1 MINLITTVALIFF
14 VVFYARFFISGI
26 RDLIPKIKS
35 KIDKHRSSKKEKDEH
50 SNVEK

>member
-1 MINLITTVALIFF
+1 MLSFITTVAFILF

-35 KIDKHRSSKKEKDEH
+35 KIDKHRSSKEEKNEH
-50 SNVEK
+50 ENVEK